1 MPRVETRTPNLIWHA
16 SQVTPEVR
24 TAALG
29 QRGTVLWFTGLS
41 GSGKSTLST
50 ALEAR
55 LIAEGRPSCVLD
67 GDNVRHGL
75 CADLGFSDD
84 DRRENVRRV
93 AHVAALF
100 AQAGVVVSTAFISP
114 FRAERGLARSLLPA
128 GAFIEVHVST
138 PLAEC
143 ERRDPKGLYAK
154 ARAGDLPKFTGIDS
168 PYEPPEAP
176 ELRLDTS
183 GASLDALV
191 ERVYR
196 HLIQAGRLLAR
207 G

>member
-1 MPRVETRTPNLIWHA
+1 MPRVETRTPHLIWHA
-16 SQVTPEVR
+16 SQVTPEAR
-24 TAALG
+24 AAALG

-55 LIAEGRPSCVLD
+55 LISEGRPTCVLD

-75 CADLGFSDD
+75 CADLGFSDE

-100 AQAGVVVSTAFISP
+100 AQAGMIISTAFISP
-114 FRAERGLARSLLPA
+114 FRAERDLARALVPA
-128 GAFIEVHVST
+128 GAFIEVYVAT

-154 ARAGDLPKFTGIDS
+154 ARAGEIPRFTGIDS
-168 PYEPPEAP
+168 PYEAPHAP
-176 ELRLDTS
+176 ELHLDTS

-191 ERVYR
+191 ERVYT
-196 HLIQAGRLLAR
+196 HLTETGRLLPR
-207 G
+207 V

>member
-1 MPRVETRTPNLIWHA
+1 MPRVETRTPHLIWHA
-16 SQVTPEVR
+16 SQVTPEAR
-24 TAALG
+24 AAALG

-55 LIAEGRPSCVLD
+55 LIAEGRPTCVLD

-75 CADLGFSDD
+75 CADLGFSDE

-100 AQAGVVVSTAFISP
+100 AHAGLIVSTAFISP
-114 FRAERGLARSLLPA
+114 FRAERALARALLPA
-128 GAFIEVHVST
+128 GAFIEVHVAT

-143 ERRDPKGLYAK
+143 ERRDRKGLYAK
-154 ARAGDLPKFTGIDS
+154 ARAGEIPRFTGIDS
-168 PYEPPEAP
+168 PYEAPDSP

-191 ERVYR
+191 ERVYQ
-196 HLIQAGRLLAR
+196 HLSDTGRLLSR